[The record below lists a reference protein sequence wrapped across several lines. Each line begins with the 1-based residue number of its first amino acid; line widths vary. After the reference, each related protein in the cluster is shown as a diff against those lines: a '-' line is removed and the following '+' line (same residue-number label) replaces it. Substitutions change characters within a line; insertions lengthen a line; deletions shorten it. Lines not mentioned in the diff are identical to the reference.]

1 MGKMLVRG
9 LLATLGLV
17 LGLASAAGS
26 STGHGLYGAVEK
38 GPIRPVCA
46 VGQPCDGPAQ
56 VTLLFSRTTQS
67 GALVRYA
74 ARSKATG
81 SYRIALPAGYY
92 DVTTKERVGVGRKIK
107 PQRVHVRSGRW
118 DKIDFFI
125 DTGIR

>member
-1 MGKMLVRG
+1 VK
-9 LLATLGLV
+9 
-17 LGLASAAGS
+17 
-26 STGHGLYGAVEK
+26 K

-56 VTLLFSRTTQS
+56 VTLVFSRTTAA
-67 GALVRYA
+67 GALVRFS

-92 DVTTKERVGVGRKIK
+92 KVTTKERVGVGRAIK
-107 PQRVHVRSGRW
+107 PQHVHVRTRHW
-118 DKIDFFI
+118 DKINFFI